1 MPDIES
7 RARRLLSY
15 CFSPEEFVF
24 LRTNAEF
31 LEATRGITTIE
42 EALAAVN
49 LGMSLL
55 WKQRQKATATGHS
68 QTNNTPTP

>member
-31 LEATRGITTIE
+31 LKAPRGIITIE

-49 LGMSLL
+49 LGMSIL
-55 WKQRQKATATGHS
+55 WKQGEKVTGTIHTQIS
-68 QTNNTPTP
+68 NIPKF